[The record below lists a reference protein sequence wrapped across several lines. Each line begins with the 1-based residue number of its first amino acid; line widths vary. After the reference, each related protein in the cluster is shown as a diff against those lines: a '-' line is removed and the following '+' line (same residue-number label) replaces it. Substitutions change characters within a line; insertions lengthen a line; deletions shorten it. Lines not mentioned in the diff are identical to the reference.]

1 MKALKYSDICLIP
14 NYSEVHSRVDCNPS
28 VNLFGK
34 KFLLPIIPANMKSVI
49 DISTCEWMSSH
60 GFFYIMHRFDR
71 DLAEDVA
78 NSQDWDNI
86 SFSVGVKAPDKM
98 AIQKISKRGHRID
111 YLTIDIAHGHCKRMK
126 IMIEWIKK
134 HLPDAKIIAGN
145 VATPD
150 AVADLSA
157 WGADIIKVGIG
168 QGSPCTTKDKT
179 GFTMPMF
186 TCVKKCANVSFN
198 LEDGFMISDA
208 SLEKITLK
216 AKIFSKDFDIPKKIP
231 IIADGGIKNNGDIA
245 KALVAGASMVMAGSL
260 FASCTD
266 SPAST
271 ININGA
277 NHKAYFGSASAE
289 NKGHN
294 NNIEG
299 TLNKIPN
306 NGMTYGE
313 KLNEITQDLQ
323 SSISYSGG
331 ESLDSFKDV
340 RYIQL

>member
-14 NYSEVHSRVDCNPS
+14 NYSECMYRADGDPS
-28 VNLFGK
+28 VKLFGK

-49 DISTCEWMSSH
+49 DLPTCKWMSSH

-78 NSQDWDNI
+78 NAQDWDNI
-86 SFSVGVKAPDKM
+86 SFSVGVKTKDKM
-98 AIQKISKRGHRID
+98 AIQKISKREHRVD
-111 YLTIDIAHGHCKRMK
+111 YLTIDIAHGYSLRMK
-126 IMIEWIKK
+126 AMIEWIKRY
-134 HLPDAKIIAGN
+134 LPDTRIISGN
-145 VATPD
+145 VASHN
-150 AVADLSA
+150 AVKELAE
-157 WGADIIKVGIG
+157 WGADIVKVGVG

-186 TCVKKCANVSFN
+186 TCVQNCSNA
-198 LEDGFMISDA
+198 
-208 SLEKITLK
+208 TLDNQ
-216 AKIFSKDFDIPKKIP
+216 AAVP
-231 IIADGGIKNNGDIA
+231 IIADGGIRCNGDIA
-245 KALVAGASMVMAGSL
+245 KALVAGATMVMAGSM
-260 FASCTD
+260 FAACTD
-266 SPAST
+266 SPASV
-271 ININGA
+271 ISINGV

-299 TLNKIPN
+299 KLNQIAS

-323 SSISYSGG
+323 SSISYAGG
-331 ESLDSFKDV
+331 KTLSCLSQGEV
-340 RYIQL
+340 EYYEV

>member
-14 NYSEVHSRVDCNPS
+14 NYSECMYRADGDPS
-28 VNLFGK
+28 IELFGK
-34 KFLLPIIPANMKSVI
+34 KFLLPVIPANMKSVI
-49 DISTCEWMSSH
+49 DMHKCEWMSYH

-78 NSQDWDNI
+78 NAQDWDNI
-86 SFSVGVKAPDKM
+86 SFSVGVQTEGKM
-98 AIQKISKRGHRID
+98 AVLKISKRKHRVD
-111 YLTIDIAHGHCKRMK
+111 YLTIDIAHGYSLRMK
-126 IMIEWIKK
+126 KMIEYIKK
-134 HLPDAKIIAGN
+134 YLPDTKIIAGN
-145 VATPD
+145 VATPS
-150 AVADLSA
+150 AVRELAN
-157 WGADIIKVGIG
+157 WGADIVKVGIG

-186 TCVKKCANVSFN
+186 SCVKLCSNVILDN
-198 LEDGFMISDA
+198 GHIV
-208 SLEKITLK
+208 
-216 AKIFSKDFDIPKKIP
+216 P
-231 IIADGGIKNNGDIA
+231 IIADGGIRCNGDIA
-245 KALVAGASMVMAGSL
+245 KALVAGAKMVMAGGM
-260 FASCTD
+260 FAACSD

-271 ININGA
+271 ININGI

-299 TLNKIPN
+299 KLNNIQN

-323 SSISYSGG
+323 SSISYAGG
-331 ESLDSFKDV
+331 TTLSCLTPDEVQYYEL
-340 RYIQL
+340 